1 MLRNL
6 NTSASYK
13 IGRRE
18 QSLSSL
24 LFFFAKLLHAKP
36 KEASHEKRER
46 KPVCSSR
53 LCSNNV
59 VVCNCAGWNKN
70 YTDFKR
76 KGRLQV
82 VYEIGSLPTPCQTLV
97 IDWKRGKEQAL
108 DPSCF
113 NMAAKWSALTL
124 EERIEKA
131 EKLFER
137 SQNLQKS
144 IEGLSK
150 LKRKIL
156 AEVKFLKSVRIIIN
170 QLTYNCSFII
180 LYVC

>member
-46 KPVCSSR
+46 KPVSSSR

-76 KGRLQV
+76 KGGLQV
-82 VYEIGSLPTPCQTLV
+82 VYEIGSLPDFGHRLET
-97 IDWKRGKEQAL
+97 REGEAL
-108 DPSCF
+108 DPSWF

-170 QLTYNCSFII
+170 QPTYNCSFII
-180 LYVC
+180 LYVW

>member
-1 MLRNL
+1 MDISFLTLWTRSINEIKGMLRNL

-59 VVCNCAGWNKN
+59 VVCNCAG
-70 YTDFKR
+70 
-76 KGRLQV
+76 
-82 VYEIGSLPTPCQTLV
+82 
-97 IDWKRGKEQAL
+97 
-108 DPSCF
+108 
-113 NMAAKWSALTL
+113 
-124 EERIEKA
+124 
-131 EKLFER
+131 
-137 SQNLQKS
+137 
-144 IEGLSK
+144 
-150 LKRKIL
+150 
-156 AEVKFLKSVRIIIN
+156 
-170 QLTYNCSFII
+170 
-180 LYVC
+180 